1 MCIAINPLQT
11 MEHGFVSEAIEMR
24 GNPVIST
31 GNLREIH
38 QSQLDN
44 VLVYFIRFFRGLD
57 AEGLKER
64 VMATFVNFCD
74 L

>member
-1 MCIAINPLQT
+1 MCIAIDPLQT
-11 MEHGFVSEAIEMR
+11 MEHGFVSEATEMWGR
-24 GNPVIST
+24 PVIST

-44 VLVYFIRFFRGLD
+44 VLVYFIRFFRGFD
-57 AEGLKER
+57 AEGSNER
-64 VMATFVNFCD
+64 VMATLVNFCD

>member
-1 MCIAINPLQT
+1 
-11 MEHGFVSEAIEMR
+11 MEHGLVSEAIEMR
-24 GNPVIST
+24 GSPVKST

-44 VLVYFIRFFRGLD
+44 ALVYFIRFFRGFD
-57 AEGLKER
+57 AEGRNER